1 MGSSFNFHA
10 AAVLRRPRQHDRH
23 RRLRPHPRLLARDR
37 PGTRGASRLLAFVSQ
52 LPLPRRRPARRVPQD
67 RRRCV
72 RRTLGGG
79 HAEQCGSG
87 GVRDRPERLITPSA
101 TRPQHR
107 RECAGSEHVLPS
119 GSVFP
124 LCVYGVASVR
134 PPTARTCTRARML
147 RQYTCLCVCI
157 ASFPFACVP
166 VFVYGLVRQALAG
179 LSPPWRGLCVYYEY
193 QVVCDKEDGLQP
205 YICINHT

>member
-1 MGSSFNFHA
+1 MAPLSNYGKNIWHFFGG
-10 AAVLRRPRQHDRH
+10 PY
-23 RRLRPHPRLLARDR
+23 
-37 PGTRGASRLLAFVSQ
+37 SRAPQ

-72 RRTLGGG
+72 RRSLGGG

-157 ASFPFACVP
+157 ASFSFACVP
-166 VFVYGLVRQALAG
+166 VFAYGHVRKHTIASALER
-179 LSPPWRGLCVYYEY
+179 L
-193 QVVCDKEDGLQP
+193 
-205 YICINHT
+205 